1 MSGVKSNLSL
11 NNQLGFISPINY
23 RASKTNTATLA
34 KKRSPRVS
42 YYTYFATYPSKR
54 TIGVGNMDF
63 WVERIIEVEDYVK
76 EQDERRLDIILLN
89 FVSYLKKC
97 KISTFFSK

>member
-1 MSGVKSNLSL
+1 
-11 NNQLGFISPINY
+11 
-23 RASKTNTATLA
+23 
-34 KKRSPRVS
+34 
-42 YYTYFATYPSKR
+42 
-54 TIGVGNMDF
+54 MDF

>member
-1 MSGVKSNLSL
+1 
-11 NNQLGFISPINY
+11 
-23 RASKTNTATLA
+23 
-34 KKRSPRVS
+34 
-42 YYTYFATYPSKR
+42 
-54 TIGVGNMDF
+54 MDF

-97 KISTFFSK
+97 KISTFLSK